1 MIVDSS
7 AVVAILNRES
17 DAARLET
24 LRRALEEG
32 ERSGIADYGY
42 EAFLAELDE
51 EVRQWAKPAIP

>member
-1 MIVDSS
+1 MIVDGS
-7 AVVAILNRES
+7 AGVAILNREP

-32 ERSGIADYGY
+32 ERSGIADYSY